1 MNPHHEHEFEAAP
14 GLPEPL
20 PRGERLI
27 WQGSPDWV
35 QLAIHAFHVRKLAIY
50 FSAMLAVQW
59 LYLLGEPNAALLQPL
74 LTSAVMASL
83 ALLLLGATAWFAAR
97 TTLYTLTDRRIVMRI
112 GVVLTLTLNLPL
124 KQIAGA
130 AFKPQAAGHGDI
142 ALALAGKDR
151 IAYLNL
157 WPHARPWQLKKP
169 QPSLRCLPGAA
180 AVGERIQQAWLAANP
195 HAAAL
200 LGMPEP
206 LSGAVPSSSPS
217 PSPVAAP
224 VSRPVRDH
232 GMPSA
237 A

>member
-1 MNPHHEHEFEAAP
+1 VKAHHEHEFEAAP

-20 PRGERLI
+20 PKGERLI
-27 WQGSPDWV
+27 WQGSPDAV

-50 FSAMLAVQW
+50 FGAMLVLQW

-83 ALLLLGATAWFAAR
+83 ALLLLGVTAWFAAR

-124 KQIAGA
+124 KQIASA
-130 AFKPQAAGHGDI
+130 AFKPQAGGHGDI
-142 ALALAGKDR
+142 ALSLAGKDR

-157 WPHARPWQLKKP
+157 WPHARAWQLKNP

-180 AVGERIQQAWLAANP
+180 AVGERVQQAWLAANP
-195 HAAAL
+195 QAAAL
-200 LGMPEP
+200 VGMPAP
-206 LSGAVPSSSPS
+206 ASASAPTPS
-217 PSPVAAP
+217 PMAAP
-224 VSRPVRDH
+224 VSRPVREH

>member
-1 MNPHHEHEFEAAP
+1 MKAHHEHEFEAAP

-35 QLAIHAFHVRKLAIY
+35 QLAIHAFHLRQLAIY
-50 FSAMLAVQW
+50 FGAMLVLQGI
-59 LYLLGEPNAALLQPL
+59 YLLGDPQAALLKPL

-83 ALLLLGATAWFAAR
+83 ALLLLGGAAWFAAR

-124 KQIAGA
+124 KQLSGA
-130 AFKPQAAGHGDI
+130 ALKRYSDGHGDI
-142 ALALAGKDR
+142 ALSLAGSDR

-157 WPHARPWQLKKP
+157 WPHARAWQLKNP

-195 HAAAL
+195 QAAAL
-200 LGMPEP
+200 VGMPDATP
-206 LSGAVPSSSPS
+206 APTSQ
-217 PSPVAAP
+217 P
-224 VSRPVRDH
+224 VSRPLREH
-232 GMPSA
+232 RLPSA

>member
-1 MNPHHEHEFEAAP
+1 MKAHHEHEFEAAP

-50 FSAMLAVQW
+50 FSAMGVLQW
-59 LYLLGEPNAALLQPL
+59 LYLLGEPQAALLKPL

-83 ALLLLGATAWFAAR
+83 ALLLLGTTAWFAAR

-130 AFKPQAAGHGDI
+130 AFKPQAGGHGDI

-157 WPHARPWQLKKP
+157 WPHARAWQLKNP

-195 HAAAL
+195 QAAAL
-200 LGMPEP
+200 VGMPAP
-206 LSGAVPSSSPS
+206 TSASAPTPS
-217 PSPVAAP
+217 PMAAP
-224 VSRPVRDH
+224 VSRPVREH
-232 GMPSA
+232 GIPSA

>member
-1 MNPHHEHEFEAAP
+1 VKAHHEHEFEAAP

-50 FSAMLAVQW
+50 FSAMGVLQW

-83 ALLLLGATAWFAAR
+83 ALLLLGTTAWFAAR

-124 KQIAGA
+124 KQAG
-130 AFKPQAAGHGDI
+130 GHGDI

-151 IAYLNL
+151 IAFLNL
-157 WPHARPWQLKKP
+157 WPHARPWQLKNP

-195 HAAAL
+195 KAVAMV
-200 LGMPEP
+200 GMPEVG
-206 LSGAVPSSSPS
+206 SAA
-217 PSPVAAP
+217 SPVSAP
-224 VSRPVRDH
+224 VSRPVREH